1 MAIHSFKIKIPKW
14 MKWQHDCHLKN
25 IERGTANEKGNIE
38 VTLLEDEKYLSKYGI
53 SNTPA
58 LVINDKVVSQGKVLT
73 EKEINHYIKLL
84 S

>member
-1 MAIHSFKIKIPKW
+1 MEIKVIGKNSSNR
-14 MKWQHDCHLKN
+14 MKLLKN

-53 SNTPA
+53 SITPA

>member
-1 MAIHSFKIKIPKW
+1 MEIKVIGKNSSNR
-14 MKWQHDCHLKN
+14 MKLLKN

>member
-1 MAIHSFKIKIPKW
+1 MKIKVLGKNSSNR
-14 MKWQHDCHLKN
+14 MKLLKN
-25 IERGTANEKGNIE
+25 IEKGTSNEKGNIE

-58 LVINDKVVSQGKVLT
+58 LVINDKVISQGKILT
-73 EKEINHYIKLL
+73 EKEIKHYLKIL

>member
-1 MAIHSFKIKIPKW
+1 MEIKVLGKNSSNR
-14 MKWQHDCHLKN
+14 MKLLKN
-25 IERGTANEKGNIE
+25 IEKGTSNEKGNIE

-58 LVINDKVVSQGKVLT
+58 LVINDKVINQGKILT
-73 EKEINHYIKLL
+73 EKEIKHYLKIL

>member
-1 MAIHSFKIKIPKW
+1 MEIKVLGKKSSNR
-14 MKWQHDCHLKN
+14 MKLLKN
-25 IERGTANEKGNIE
+25 IEKGTSNEKGNIE

-58 LVINDKVVSQGKVLT
+58 LVINDKVISQGKILT
-73 EKEINHYIKLL
+73 EKEIKHYLKIL

>member
-1 MAIHSFKIKIPKW
+1 MEIKVLGKNSSNR
-14 MKWQHDCHLKN
+14 MKLLKN
-25 IERGTANEKGNIE
+25 IEKGTSNEKGNIE

-58 LVINDKVVSQGKVLT
+58 LVINDKVISQGKILT
-73 EKEINHYIKLL
+73 EKEINHYLKIL

>member
-1 MAIHSFKIKIPKW
+1 MEIKVLGKNSSNR
-14 MKWQHDCHLKN
+14 MKLLKN
-25 IERGTANEKGNIE
+25 IEKGTSNEKGNIE

-58 LVINDKVVSQGKVLT
+58 LVINDKVISQGKILT
-73 EKEINHYIKLL
+73 EKEIKHYLKIL

>member
-1 MAIHSFKIKIPKW
+1 MEIKVLGKNSSNR
-14 MKWQHDCHLKN
+14 MKMIKN
-25 IERGTANEKGNIE
+25 KEKGTSNEKVNIE

-58 LVINDKVVSQGKVLT
+58 LVINDKVISQGKILT
-73 EKEINHYIKLL
+73 EKEIKHYLKIL

>member
-1 MAIHSFKIKIPKW
+1 MEIKVLGKNSSNR
-14 MKWQHDCHLKN
+14 MELLKN
-25 IERGTANEKGNIE
+25 IEKGTSNEKGNIE

-58 LVINDKVVSQGKVLT
+58 LVINDKVISQGKILT
-73 EKEINHYIKLL
+73 EKEIKHYLKIL

>member
-1 MAIHSFKIKIPKW
+1 MEIKVLGKNSSNR
-14 MKWQHDCHLKN
+14 MKLLKN
-25 IERGTANEKGNIE
+25 IEKETSNEKGNIE

-58 LVINDKVVSQGKVLT
+58 LVINDKVISQGKILT
-73 EKEINHYIKLL
+73 EKEIKHYLKIL

>member
-1 MAIHSFKIKIPKW
+1 MEIKVLGKNSSNR
-14 MKWQHDCHLKN
+14 MKLLKN
-25 IERGTANEKGNIE
+25 IEKGTSNEKGNIE

-58 LVINDKVVSQGKVLT
+58 LVINDKVISQGKILT
-73 EKEINHYIKLL
+73 EKEIKQYLKIL